1 MEMPFRTG
9 IIYVIMGMRWERGNG
24 ELEWNSV
31 RQSSEISVGFRF
43 FFFLIYLWSVNA
55 GGIARQG
62 PARLGP
68 ALRKQLSG
76 LRYREALR
84 DGAVS

>member
-31 RQSSEISVGFRF
+31 RQSSEISLGFQFGF
-43 FFFLIYLWSVNA
+43 FFFFNIFV
-55 GGIARQG
+55 
-62 PARLGP
+62 
-68 ALRKQLSG
+68 
-76 LRYREALR
+76 
-84 DGAVS
+84 VSQRRRHC

>member
-9 IIYVIMGMRWERGNG
+9 IIYVIMGMRWQRGNG

-43 FFFLIYLWSVNA
+43 FFKYICGQSTPAALL
-55 GGIARQG
+55 GR
-62 PARLGP
+62 ARLDSARP
-68 ALRKQLSG
+68 YENS
-76 LRYREALR
+76 
-84 DGAVS
+84 